1 MTCKHM
7 NFAANVA
14 VNRIEDT
21 GRFMAD
27 VTVKCI
33 DCGEPFQFIGL
44 EPGLKM
50 NGATVSIDGLEARMA
65 ILPNSQAMSPLERM
79 TATKQ

>member
-1 MTCKHM
+1 M
-7 NFAANVA
+7 NFHSHV
-14 VNRIEDT
+14 VINRIEDT

-27 VTVKCI
+27 VTIKCL

-44 EPGLKM
+44 QPGLNM

-79 TATKQ
+79 TAIKQ

>member
-1 MTCKHM
+1 MPCKHM
-7 NFAANVA
+7 NFGASVA
-14 VNRIEDT
+14 VNRLEDT

-27 VTVKCI
+27 VTIRCA
-33 DCGEPFQFIGL
+33 DCNEPFQFIGL

-50 NGATVSIDGLEARMA
+50 NGATVSIDGLEARLA
-65 ILPNSQAMSPLERM
+65 ISPNSQAMSPLERM